1 VTPEERDQYASVA
14 RREIAWRAKWCDRP
28 DNPVLARSR
37 RLAKGDGRVSIYD
50 VPPYVEVRADHLLEM
65 LGVDVGVEMD
75 ESYCEIAA
83 KRLSQGVLDFGAAS

>member
-1 VTPEERDQYASVA
+1 MTPEERDRYASVA

-37 RLAKGDGRVSIYD
+37 RLARGDGRVIIYD

-65 LGVDVGVEMD
+65 LGEAT
-75 ESYCEIAA
+75 S
-83 KRLSQGVLDFGAAS
+83 

>member
-37 RLAKGDGRVSIYD
+37 RLARGDGRVSIYD

-65 LGVDVGVEMD
+65 LGVDCGHDAGET
-75 ESYCEIAA
+75 E
-83 KRLSQGVLDFGAAS
+83 

>member
-1 VTPEERDQYASVA
+1 MTPEERDQYASVA

-37 RLAKGDGRVSIYD
+37 RLARGDGRVSIYD

-65 LGVDVGVEMD
+65 LD

-83 KRLSQGVLDFGAAS
+83 KRLSQGVLDFGAAT